1 MRAPVAVDEGLPD
14 LRLDG
19 QHALDALRR
28 DVVAAGIDDDVLLP
42 VGNSDV
48 ALRVDLADV
57 AGAQPAVDDR
67 ARRRLRIGPVASH
80 DQLAASHDFAILGAT
95 HLHACEPHIRPA
107 SRRESLMYAV
117 Y

>member
-19 QHALDALRR
+19 QHALDALRC

-42 VGNSDV
+42 VGNADV

-57 AGAQPAVDDR
+57 AGVQPAVDDR
-67 ARRRLRIGPVASH
+67 ARRRLRIVPVALH
-80 DQLAASHDFAILGAT
+80 DQLAAYQDFAILGDA
-95 HLHACEPHIRPA
+95 HLNAGKWPSDRKSVA
-107 SRRESLMYAV
+107 
-117 Y
+117 